1 MIARALMVEPAILIA
16 DESTSMLDASLRVTI
31 LNLLRD
37 LRDRYRM
44 AILFITHDIGQAYYV
59 SDRILVMYR
68 GELVE
73 QGPVETVLGSP
84 QHPYTQQLMADV
96 PRLHGWGAK
105 AHEGAASGAVTDG
118 LAPAE
123 SATVGVHRPYERGV

>member
-1 MIARALMVEPAILIA
+1 
-16 DESTSMLDASLRVTI
+16 MLDASLRVTI

-44 AILFITHDIGQAYYV
+44 SILFITHDIGQAYYV

-73 QGPVETVLGSP
+73 QGPVETVLGAP
-84 QHPYTQQLMADV
+84 QHPYTRQLMADV
-96 PRLHGWGAK
+96 PRLHGWGAVSM
-105 AHEGAASGAVTDG
+105 AEPAGAAIGTGSVVAAPSQGAGHAG
-118 LAPAE
+118 LA
-123 SATVGVHRPYERGV
+123 